1 LSVVSPDPPLSG
13 IRVVECGSLIAGPV
27 CARLLGDYGADV
39 VKVEDPGSG
48 DVGRVWGDHKLDGRS
63 LWWPIQGRNK
73 RCVTIDLRTE
83 AGQSLLRRLLETAD
97 IFVENFRPGTLERW
111 GVGPDVLAELNPR
124 LIVVRVSGF
133 GQTGPERNKAGFG
146 VVGEAIGGLRNV
158 TGYPDQ
164 APPRVGISLGD
175 QLASIFGVVGAL
187 LALHSRERTGRGQV
201 VDVAI
206 YESVFMLMESLVTEH
221 AKLGV
226 LRQRMGPRLAGAA
239 PSSIYPTSDEEWII
253 VAGNA
258 DNVFRRLAEAMGQP
272 ELADDPRY
280 VTHLSRAENADTLDE
295 TISEWTRELT
305 AAEVEGK
312 LEAAAVPCCKIYSE
326 ADIVADQHYW
336 AREMLLRLQDGELG
350 ELVIPGVVPKLSA
363 TPGSVRWLAPGLGEH
378 NHEVFVRDLGLSEDE
393 LASLRAAGTV

>member
-1 LSVVSPDPPLSG
+1 VSDAPLQG

-39 VKVEDPGSG
+39 VKVEDPGAG

-73 RCVTIDLRTE
+73 RCVTINLRTE
-83 AGQSLLRRLLETAD
+83 AGQDLLRRLLETAD

-111 GVGPDVLAELNPR
+111 GIGPDVLAELNPR

-133 GQTGPERNKAGFG
+133 GQTGPGRNKAGFG

-187 LALHSRERTGRGQV
+187 LALHARERTGRGQV

-206 YESVFMLMESLVTEH
+206 YEAVFMLMESLVTEH

-239 PSSIYPTSDEEWII
+239 PSSIYPTSDGEWII

-258 DNVFRRLAEAMGQP
+258 DNVFRRLAEAMRQP

-280 VTHLSRAENADTLDE
+280 VTHLSRAANADALDE
-295 TISEWTRELT
+295 TITEWTRELT
-305 AAEVEGK
+305 AAEVEAA

-326 ADIVADQHYW
+326 ADIVADQHFW
-336 AREMLLRLQDGELG
+336 AREMLLRLQDGDLG

-378 NHEVFVRDLGLSEDE
+378 NQDVFVGDLGLSEDE
-393 LASLRAAGTV
+393 LASLRAERIV

>member
-1 LSVVSPDPPLSG
+1 LSEAPLEG

-48 DVGRVWGDHKLDGRS
+48 DVGRVWGDYKLDGRS

-73 RCVTIDLRTE
+73 RCVTINLRTE
-83 AGQSLLRRLLETAD
+83 PGQELLRRLLETAD

-111 GVGPDVLAELNPR
+111 GIGPDVLAELNPR

-133 GQTGPERNKAGFG
+133 GQTGPGRNKAGFG

-187 LALHSRERTGRGQV
+187 LALHARERTGRGQV

-206 YESVFMLMESLVTEH
+206 YEAVFMLMESLVTEH

-239 PSSIYPTSDEEWII
+239 PSSIYPTSDGEWII

-280 VTHLSRAENADTLDE
+280 VTHLDRAANADALDE
-295 TISEWTRELT
+295 TIAEWTRELT
-305 AAEVEGK
+305 ADEVEAA

-326 ADIVADQHYW
+326 ADIVADQHFW
-336 AREMLLRLQDGELG
+336 AREMLLRLQDGDLG

-363 TPGSVRWLAPGLGEH
+363 TPGSVRWLAPGLGQH
-378 NHEVFVRDLGLSEDE
+378 NHDVFVGDLGLSDDE
-393 LASLRAAGTV
+393 LASLQADGTV

>member
-1 LSVVSPDPPLSG
+1 LNEAPLQG

-27 CARLLGDYGADV
+27 CARLRGAYGADV

-73 RCVTIDLRTE
+73 RCVTINLRTE
-83 AGQSLLRRLLETAD
+83 PGQELLRRLLETAD

-111 GVGPDVLAELNPR
+111 GIGPDVLAELNPR

-187 LALHSRERTGRGQV
+187 LALHARERTGRGQV

-206 YESVFMLMESLVTEH
+206 YEAVFMLMESLVTEH

-239 PSSIYPTSDEEWII
+239 PSSIYPTSDGEWII

-280 VTHLSRAENADTLDE
+280 VTHLSRAANADALDE

-305 AAEVEGK
+305 ADEVEAA

-326 ADIVADQHYW
+326 ADIVADQHFW
-336 AREMLLRLQDGELG
+336 AREMLLRLQDGDLG

-378 NHEVFVRDLGLSEDE
+378 NRDVFVDDLGLSEDE
-393 LASLRAAGTV
+393 LASLRADGTV

>member
-1 LSVVSPDPPLSG
+1 VSETPLQG
-13 IRVVECGSLIAGPV
+13 IRVVECGSMIAGPV

-83 AGQSLLRRLLETAD
+83 AGQELLRRLLETAD
-97 IFVENFRPGTLERW
+97 ILVENFRPGTLERW
-111 GVGPDVLAELNPR
+111 GIGPDVLAELNPR

-133 GQTGPERNKAGFG
+133 GQTGPGRDKSGFG

-187 LALHSRERTGRGQV
+187 LALHARERTGRGQV

-206 YESVFMLMESLVTEH
+206 YEAVFSLMESLVTEH

-239 PSSIYPTSDEEWII
+239 PSSIYPTSDGEWII

-258 DNVFRRLAEAMGQP
+258 DNVFRRLAEAMRKP

-280 VTHLSRAENADTLDE
+280 VTHLSRAANADALDE

-305 AAEVEGK
+305 AADVEAA

-326 ADIVADQHYW
+326 ADIVADQHFW
-336 AREMLLRLQDGELG
+336 AREMLLRLQDGDLG

-378 NHEVFVRDLGLSEDE
+378 NQDVFVGDLGLSEDE
-393 LASLRAAGTV
+393 LASLRADGVV

>member
-1 LSVVSPDPPLSG
+1 MSEAGPEPPLRG
-13 IRVVECGSLIAGPV
+13 VRVVECGSLLAGPV

-48 DVGRVWGDHKLDGRS
+48 DVGRVWGDHKFDGRS

-73 RCVTIDLRTE
+73 RCVTINLRTE
-83 AGQSLLRRLLETAD
+83 AGQGLLRRLLETAD
-97 IFVENFRPGTLERW
+97 VFVENFRPGTLERW
-111 GVGPDVLAELNPR
+111 GIGPDVLAELNPR
-124 LIVVRVSGF
+124 LVVVRVSGF
-133 GQTGPERNKAGFG
+133 GQTGPSRNKAGFG
-146 VVGEAIGGLRNV
+146 VVGEAVGGLRNV

-175 QLASIFGVVGAL
+175 QLASVFGVIGAL
-187 LALHSRERTGRGQV
+187 LALHARERTGRGQV

-206 YESVFMLMESLVTEH
+206 YEAVFALMESLVTEH

-239 PSSIYPTSDEEWII
+239 PSSIYPTSDGEWII

-280 VTHLSRAENADTLDE
+280 LTHVTRAENADELDE
-295 TISEWTRELT
+295 TISDWTRELT
-305 AAEVEGK
+305 AAEVEAA

-326 ADIVADQHYW
+326 ADIVADSHFW
-336 AREMLLRLQDGELG
+336 AREMLLRLQDGDLG
-350 ELVIPGVVPKLSA
+350 ELVIPGVVPKLSD

-378 NHEVFVRDLGLSEDE
+378 NREVFVGDLGLTDDE
-393 LASLRAAGTV
+393 LATLDAEGTV

>member
-1 LSVVSPDPPLSG
+1 LSEAPLKG

-39 VKVEDPGSG
+39 VKVEDPGAG
-48 DVGRVWGDHKLDGRS
+48 DLGRVWGDHKLDGRS

-73 RCVTIDLRTE
+73 RCVTINLRTE
-83 AGQSLLRRLLETAD
+83 AGQELLKRLLETAD
-97 IFVENFRPGTLERW
+97 VFVENFRPGTLERW
-111 GVGPDVLAELNPR
+111 GIGPDVLAELNPR

-133 GQTGPERNKAGFG
+133 GQTGPGRNKAGFG

-187 LALHSRERTGRGQV
+187 LALHARERTGRGQV

-206 YESVFMLMESLVTEH
+206 YEAVFMLMESLVTEH

-239 PSSIYPTSDEEWII
+239 PSSIYPTSDGEWII

-258 DNVFRRLAEAMGQP
+258 DNVFRRLAEAMGRP

-280 VTHLSRAENADTLDE
+280 VSHISRVANADELDE

-305 AAEVEGK
+305 AEAVEVA
-312 LEAAAVPCCKIYSE
+312 LEAAGVPCCKIYSE
-326 ADIVADQHYW
+326 ADIVADQHFW
-336 AREMLLRLQDGELG
+336 AREMLLRLQDGDLG

-378 NHEVFVRDLGLSEDE
+378 NRDVFVGDLGLSEDE
-393 LASLRAAGTV
+393 LASLHADGTV